1 VTPLPRPYAA
11 LSTKFLRDPVP
22 VHEANLNYYRIQKT
36 MVDTERLAERGTLL
50 YRLGSE
56 LIASCRILV
65 ETLLSVAQIT
75 HTRDFLRSQV
85 FLRESI
91 HTTKEAKKG
100 S

>member
-1 VTPLPRPYAA
+1 MTPLPRPYAA

-56 LIASCRILV
+56 LIASTQKVIRRNLKLRFRILKK
-65 ETLLSVAQIT
+65 TARKHQFAPILLL
-75 HTRDFLRSQV
+75 FEL
-85 FLRESI
+85 
-91 HTTKEAKKG
+91 
-100 S
+100 